1 MKLNPRWLTGAALT
15 LPSLAVYVWP
25 NAMTALIWQRDA
37 LAEGQWWR
45 LITAHFV
52 HLNVRHLLW
61 NLLGAWVICELF
73 WDQLELPEG
82 LMLCGASALG
92 VSLLLWFCQPAFF
105 WYAGLSGVL
114 HGLWA
119 GAAGAAWCR
128 RPSLFF
134 LVALILLLGKLA
146 WPVGSIAGMAVA
158 SNAHR
163 YGALTGL
170 AWLACTEIRRFRLK
184 YGAAKERC
192 DRVPYSARL
201 GWSTLQLRS
210 RIFLFNFFKKRRA

>member
-1 MKLNPRWLTGAALT
+1 MV
-15 LPSLAVYVWP
+15 PSP
-25 NAMTALIWQRDA
+25 
-37 LAEGQWWR
+37 
-45 LITAHFV
+45 
-52 HLNVRHLLW
+52 
-61 NLLGAWVICELF
+61 EL
-73 WDQLELPEG
+73 
-82 LMLCGASALG
+82 
-92 VSLLLWFCQPAFF
+92 V
-105 WYAGLSGVL
+105 
-114 HGLWA
+114 
-119 GAAGAAWCR
+119 
-128 RPSLFF
+128 F

-184 YGAAKERC
+184 YLDAKERC

>member
-15 LPSLAVYVWP
+15 LSSLAVYVWP

-61 NLLGAWVICELF
+61 NLLGAWVICELL
-73 WDQLELPEG
+73 WDQLELHEG

-134 LVALILLLGKLA
+134 SGALILLLGKLA

-158 SNAHR
+158 SLWGAHGPCLAR
-163 YGALTGL
+163 LHRDSPFSFKIRRCQGALRQSAL
-170 AWLACTEIRRFRLK
+170 LCQAWLVNTATALTYLSF
-184 YGAAKERC
+184 
-192 DRVPYSARL
+192 
-201 GWSTLQLRS
+201 
-210 RIFLFNFFKKRRA
+210 